1 MERRPA
7 VSAGKGD
14 TPRPVDGDAYRDNYE
29 AAFRKKE
36 TTEPEEWHPKGIEWK
51 PEYGRMLRSGE
62 TIYLANF
69 QEQYVRNGLYRRK
82 SKWPH
87 DDNPFMSADHDN
99 DSSVYDEAVASVY
112 QERNNLITNACRV
125 SSVCR
130 QLKDKLEQY
139 RRHTDTIITLLEIVE
154 ETDEGRQ
161 FSPNYIQSCRSFD
174 LQKIG
179 EAITHL
185 KMLND
190 ET

>member
-1 MERRPA
+1 MPSPHGKEGAMSDEWETFCDVGYYHMWRLRRKTER
-7 VSAGKGD
+7 GWN
-14 TPRPVDGDAYRDNYE
+14 DGFHINTKAEAEGLCELLNKLERERDE
-29 AAFRKKE
+29 AAFRK
-36 TTEPEEWHPKGIEWK
+36 
-51 PEYGRMLRSGE
+51 
-62 TIYLANF
+62 A
-69 QEQYVRNGLYRRK
+69 
-82 SKWPH
+82 KWPH
-87 DDNPFMSADHDN
+87 DDNPFMSTDHDN

-112 QERNNLITNACRV
+112 EERNNAITHACRV

-130 QLKDKLEQY
+130 ELKAKLEQY

-161 FSPNYIQSCRSFD
+161 FSPNYIRSCRSFD

-179 EAITHL
+179 EAITHI

>member
-1 MERRPA
+1 M
-7 VSAGKGD
+7 SAGKGD
-14 TPRPVDGDAYRDNYE
+14 SPRPVNGDAYRDNYE
-29 AAFRKKE
+29 AAFRKKQ

-62 TIYLANF
+62 RLQDGDEVYVGNDKWEAIYLANF

-112 QERNNLITNACRV
+112 EERNNCITYACRV

-130 QLKDKLEQY
+130 ELREQRDRLVEELKEAQ
-139 RRHTDTIITLLEIVE
+139 DTIEMMLR
-154 ETDEGRQ
+154 D
-161 FSPNYIQSCRSFD
+161 SSCRRIPAYTEEQ
-174 LQKIG
+174 LTTLEG
-179 EAITHL
+179 GRP
-185 KMLND
+185 
-190 ET
+190 

>member
-1 MERRPA
+1 M
-7 VSAGKGD
+7 SAGKGD
-14 TPRPVDGDAYRDNYE
+14 SPRPVNGEAYRDNYE
-29 AAFRKKE
+29 AAFRK
-36 TTEPEEWHPKGIEWK
+36 
-51 PEYGRMLRSGE
+51 
-62 TIYLANF
+62 
-69 QEQYVRNGLYRRK
+69 

-87 DDNPFMSADHDN
+87 DDNPYESADHDN

-112 QERNNLITNACRV
+112 QERNNAITHACRV

-130 QLKDKLEQY
+130 ELKAKLEAY

-161 FSPNYIQSCRSFD
+161 FSPNYIRSCRSFD

-179 EAITHL
+179 EAITHI

>member
-1 MERRPA
+1 MSNPNQ
-7 VSAGKGD
+7 AGKGD
-14 TPRPVDGDAYRDNYE
+14 TPRPVDGDAYRNNYE
-29 AAFRKKE
+29 AAFRK
-36 TTEPEEWHPKGIEWK
+36 
-51 PEYGRMLRSGE
+51 
-62 TIYLANF
+62 A
-69 QEQYVRNGLYRRK
+69 V
-82 SKWPH
+82 WPH

-112 QERNNLITNACRV
+112 QERNNCITYACRV

-130 QLKDKLEQY
+130 ELKAKLEAY

-161 FSPNYIQSCRSFD
+161 FSPNYIRSCRSFD
-174 LQKIG
+174 LQKIS
-179 EAITHL
+179 EAITHI

>member
-1 MERRPA
+1 

-36 TTEPEEWHPKGIEWK
+36 TTEPEEWHPRGIEWK
-51 PEYGRMLRSGE
+51 PGHGRMLRSGERLQDGDEVYVGQDKWE

-87 DDNPFMSADHDN
+87 DDNPYESPDHDN

-112 QERNNLITNACRV
+112 EESGDLHA
-125 SSVCR
+125 
-130 QLKDKLEQY
+130 LKSKLNQY
-139 RRHTDTIITLLEIVE
+139 QRHTETIITLLEIVE

-161 FSPNYIQSCRSFD
+161 FSPNFIRSCRSYD

-179 EAITHL
+179 EAITHI